1 MHRALVLVA
10 LLGCGNKQVENL
22 ERIRDEVCACKT
34 PECAQAAMKR
44 VPQDKL
50 PSSRKLQLA
59 AAAMMDCVAKIN
71 RSDRPSTDLDAET
84 PAPEGSTSPGSGA
97 PASGGTP

>member
-22 ERIRDEVCACKT
+22 EQIRDEVCACKT
-34 PECAQAAMKR
+34 PQCAQDAMKR

-50 PSSRKLQLA
+50 KSGRKMQLVA
-59 AAAMMDCVAKIN
+59 AEMMNCVAKIN
-71 RSDRPSTDLDAET
+71 ERDRPSTDPDAET
-84 PAPEGSTSPGSGA
+84 PAPDSDVTSPGV
-97 PASGGTP
+97 GGG